1 MWLIVVTSKGHGLQ
15 AAGKLRKEM
24 IPLSSNAS
32 LSLGMNISF

>member
-1 MWLIVVTSKGHGLQ
+1 MWLIVVTSKGRGLQ
-15 AAGKLRKEM
+15 AAGKLSKEM